1 MRTSFILGF
10 SDIVQLLERARA
22 FGLPVDVETTTFFV
36 RHETLVPARI
46 SALRKWKRNLFI
58 RIYRSAQDAPQF
70 YQLPPGRVVALGS
83 QTRELGTVF
92 EVDTQLYLMG
102 SVRSRTFSTSMLA
115 TPLPMA
121 PAV

>member
-1 MRTSFILGF
+1 
-10 SDIVQLLERARA
+10 
-22 FGLPVDVETTTFFV
+22 VETTTFFV
-36 RHETLVPARI
+36 LHETLVPTRI

-58 RIYRSAQDAPQF
+58 RIYRSAQDAAQF
-70 YQLPPGRVVALGS
+70 YQLPPGRGGAGIAD
-83 QTRELGTVF
+83 RDLGTVF
-92 EVDTQLYLMG
+92 EVDTQLYLTG